1 MKPDRHAFSERIGK
15 KAARKQHARR
25 FPDGSIWL
33 SIGLFGLVGWS
44 VAVPTLLGLALGR
57 WIDTT
62 WPSHISWT
70 LTLLIAGVVIGCVNA
85 WHWVAQERR
94 VIEQRHDDEEQ
105 HDDA

>member
-25 FPDGSIWL
+25 HPDGSIWL
-33 SIGLFGLVGWS
+33 SLGLFGLIGWS

-57 WIDTT
+57 WIDAT

-70 LTLLIAGVVIGCVNA
+70 LTLLIGGAIIGCLNA
-85 WHWVAQERR
+85 WRWVAQERR
-94 VIEQRHDDEEQ
+94 VIEQRHENGEE
-105 HDDA
+105 HDDV